1 MKKILTLLA
10 CCLMIVTAA
19 QAQQQFKE
27 YPLFADGIVEFN
39 YIVDENIYYIIYRDT
54 TNFPDFT
61 IYDDEWIEETY
72 LSIDCKEED
81 FFDYLFW
88 FAEEKQKK
96 SELFYKE
103 DDRYAIL
110 EINTY
115 VEGGN
120 NYQYKLIK
128 R

>member
-10 CCLMIVTAA
+10 CCLMIATAA
-19 QAQQQFKE
+19 QAQQRLKE

-39 YIVDENIYYIIYRDT
+39 YIVDEDIYYIIYRDT

-61 IYDDEWIEETY
+61 IYDDELIEETY
-72 LSIDCKEED
+72 ISIDCKEED

-88 FAEEKQKK
+88 YAEEKQKK
-96 SELFYKE
+96 SELFYKKDE
-103 DDRYAIL
+103 RYTIL
-110 EINTY
+110 EINTH

>member
-1 MKKILTLLA
+1 MKKILVFLAFCLTLA
-10 CCLMIVTAA
+10 IG
-19 QAQQQFKE
+19 QAQETIE
-27 YPLFADGIVEFN
+27 YPFYADGVVEFG
-39 YIVDENIYYIIYRDT
+39 YLVDEDIYYIVYRDT

-61 IYDDEWIEETY
+61 IYDDWEEETY
-72 LSIDCKEED
+72 LSIDCKEDD

-88 FAEEKQKK
+88 FAEEKSKK

-103 DDRYAIL
+103 SEKYVIL
-110 EINTY
+110 EIVTK

>member
-1 MKKILTLLA
+1 MLLA
-10 CCLMIVTAA
+10 FCLTMMIG
-19 QAQQQFKE
+19 QAQQRLKE

-103 DDRYAIL
+103 DERYAIL
-110 EINTY
+110 EINTH

>member
-1 MKKILTLLA
+1 MKKILVFLVFCLTLA
-10 CCLMIVTAA
+10 IG
-19 QAQQQFKE
+19 QAQETIE
-27 YPLFADGIVEFN
+27 YPFYADGVVEFG
-39 YIVDENIYYIIYRDT
+39 YLVDEDIYYIVYRDT

-61 IYDDEWIEETY
+61 IYDDWEEETY
-72 LSIDCKEED
+72 LSIDCKEDD

-88 FAEEKQKK
+88 FAEEKSKK

-103 DDRYAIL
+103 NEKYAIL
-110 EINTY
+110 EIVTK